1 MLVLVANL
9 GSTSFKYRLFDM
21 TDERCLARGAVDRI
35 GDSES
40 MCSVE
45 IGDWKDERTM
55 SVPDHGVAVAACLQ
69 QLTDSEHGVLK
80 DASEVAAIG
89 FKAVHGGR
97 LSGVFVVNDDVLD
110 AMAEM
115 NAAAPAHNPPYIA
128 AMKKLKERFPD
139 LPLVAAFET
148 DFHQTIP
155 ASRKEYAI
163 PREWADGLHIRKY
176 GFHGASHRYIA
187 TRSAE
192 LLGRDDARV
201 ISCHLGGSSSLTA
214 IHNKQSVMTT
224 MGMTPQTGLPQN
236 NRVGDFDPFALPLII
251 NETGKSLEEV
261 LSTLASQGGLLGLSG
276 RSADMRDLELAA
288 ADGDAESQL
297 ALDVYVQEVRRHM
310 GGMIVALGGVDAIV
324 FTGGIGE
331 NGAEVRAAICEGLE
345 ELGIEIDL
353 AANAAAKD
361 ESTFHADN
369 SRTALWVI
377 PTNEELIVARQT
389 TAIIAGQA

>member
-345 ELGIEIDL
+345 ELGIEVDL
-353 AANAAAKD
+353 AANAAATD
-361 ESTFHADN
+361 ESTFHGDN